1 MPMEYLFLIILLVFM
16 IGMMFFQPRKAKQQQ
31 EERKNFWSNLAPGT
45 VIVTIGGLIG
55 KVVEV
60 DEQYEEIVIESV
72 GTQRRFTFRAINREY
87 VRPAYV
93 SDDDVDEN
101 GNPID
106 HNADQQGE
114 PEQIETTVEE
124 TVTETDDDDQA
135 PMPKQ

>member
-16 IGMMFFQPRKAKQQQ
+16 IGMMFFQTRKAKQQQ
-31 EERKNFWSNLAPGT
+31 EERKNL
-45 VIVTIGGLIG
+45 L
-55 KVVEV
+55 
-60 DEQYEEIVIESV
+60 
-72 GTQRRFTFRAINREY
+72 RFTFRAINREY

>member
-16 IGMMFFQPRKAKQQQ
+16 IGMMFFQTRKAKQQQ
-31 EERKNFWSNLAPGT
+31 EERKNVWSNLAPGT
-45 VIVTIGGLIG
+45 EIVTIGGLIG

-60 DEQYEEIVIESV
+60 DEQYEEIVIDSE
-72 GTQRRFTFRAINREY
+72 GTLLRFTFRAINREY

>member
-16 IGMMFFQPRKAKQQQ
+16 IGMMFFQTRKAKQQQ

-45 VIVTIGGLIG
+45 EIVTIGGLIG

-60 DEQYEEIVIESV
+60 DEQYEEIVIDSE
-72 GTQRRFTFRAINREY
+72 GTLLRFTFRAINREY

-114 PEQIETTVEE
+114 LEQIETTVEE

>member
-16 IGMMFFQPRKAKQQQ
+16 IGMMFFQTRKAKQQQ

-45 VIVTIGGLIG
+45 EIVTIGGLSG
-55 KVVEV
+55 KVVAV
-60 DEQYEEIVIESV
+60 DEQYEEIVIDSE
-72 GTQRRFTFRAINREY
+72 GTLLRFTFRAINREY

>member
-16 IGMMFFQPRKAKQQQ
+16 IGMMFFQTRKAKQQQ
-31 EERKNFWSNLAPGT
+31 EERKSFWSNLAPGT
-45 VIVTIGGLIG
+45 EIVTIGGLIG

-60 DEQYEEIVIESV
+60 DEQYEEIVIDSE
-72 GTQRRFTFRAINREY
+72 GTLLRFTFRAINREY

-93 SDDDVDEN
+93 SDDVVDEN

>member
-16 IGMMFFQPRKAKQQQ
+16 IGMMFFQTRKAKQQQ

-45 VIVTIGGLIG
+45 EIVTIGGRLG
-55 KVVEV
+55 EV
-60 DEQYEEIVIESV
+60 DEQYEEIVIDSE
-72 GTQRRFTFRAINREY
+72 GTLLRFTFRAINREY

>member
-1 MPMEYLFLIILLVFM
+1 MIDSEGTLL
-16 IGMMFFQPRKAKQQQ
+16 
-31 EERKNFWSNLAPGT
+31 
-45 VIVTIGGLIG
+45 
-55 KVVEV
+55 
-60 DEQYEEIVIESV
+60 
-72 GTQRRFTFRAINREY
+72 RFTFRAINREY

>member
-16 IGMMFFQPRKAKQQQ
+16 IGMMFFQTRKAKQQQ
-31 EERKNFWSNLAPGT
+31 EERKNFWSNLAPCT
-45 VIVTIGGLIG
+45 EIVTIGGLIG

-60 DEQYEEIVIESV
+60 DEQYEEIVIDSE
-72 GTQRRFTFRAINREY
+72 GTLLRFTFRAINREY

>member
-16 IGMMFFQPRKAKQQQ
+16 IGMMFFQTRKAKQQQ

-45 VIVTIGGLIG
+45 EIVTIGGLIG

-60 DEQYEEIVIESV
+60 DEQYEEIVIDSE
-72 GTQRRFTFRAINREY
+72 GNLLRFTFRAINREY

-93 SDDDVDEN
+93 SDVDVDEN

>member
-1 MPMEYLFLIILLVFM
+1 MPMEYLFLNILLVFM
-16 IGMMFFQPRKAKQQQ
+16 IGMMFFQTRKAKQQQ

-45 VIVTIGGLIG
+45 EIVTIGGLIG

-60 DEQYEEIVIESV
+60 DEQYEEIVIDSE
-72 GTQRRFTFRAINREY
+72 GTLLRFTFRAINREY

>member
-16 IGMMFFQPRKAKQQQ
+16 IGMMFFQTRKAKQQQ

-45 VIVTIGGLIG
+45 EIVTIGGLIG

-60 DEQYEEIVIESV
+60 DEQYEEIEIDSE
-72 GTQRRFTFRAINREY
+72 GTLLRFTFRAINRES

>member
-1 MPMEYLFLIILLVFM
+1 MEYLFLIILLVFM
-16 IGMMFFQPRKAKQQQ
+16 IGMMFFQTRKAKQQQ

-45 VIVTIGGLIG
+45 EIVTIGGLIG

-60 DEQYEEIVIESV
+60 DEQYEEIVIDSE
-72 GTQRRFTFRAINREY
+72 GTLLRFTFRAINREY

-93 SDDDVDEN
+93 SDDDVDED

>member
-16 IGMMFFQPRKAKQQQ
+16 LGMMFFQTRKAKQQQ

-45 VIVTIGGLIG
+45 EIVTIGGLIG

-60 DEQYEEIVIESV
+60 DEQYEEIVIDSE
-72 GTQRRFTFRAINREY
+72 GTLLRFTFRAINREY

-135 PMPKQ
+135 PMTKQ